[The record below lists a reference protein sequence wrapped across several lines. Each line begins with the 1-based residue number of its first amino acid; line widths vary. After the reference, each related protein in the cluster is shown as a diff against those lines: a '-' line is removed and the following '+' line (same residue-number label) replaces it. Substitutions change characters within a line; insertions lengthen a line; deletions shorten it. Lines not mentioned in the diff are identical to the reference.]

1 MKIVTYILLSCVVVL
16 GLVGYYYASS
26 QDTTMRMLVGA
37 RTGFT
42 SEPAGMVLTNK
53 NLVTEAATIAK
64 TRSDALKA
72 NKSRQAEALNAVEKL
87 DDARRA
93 AENHK
98 AEMERM
104 IARNEEAAQ
113 HQDELEQQ
121 KNELSAQL
129 QSIPG
134 LENADTE
141 NAADTLHSYVQENSE
156 AIAKLDE
163 QSKKLVAQREELN
176 KEVSQATVDLNAK
189 KEQNVKFME
198 TYRNNGLEYTIA
210 AVNPQ
215 WHFVVFNAGED
226 SGFYP
231 GDTTP
236 LLVQRNGIAIAT
248 LRIVSVSGGQVVAE
262 YDEEKLPR
270 GVMLEVGD
278 LVLRK
283 VPMGS

>member
-16 GLVGYYYASS
+16 ALVGYHYASN
-26 QDTTMRMLVGA
+26 QETTLRMLVGA
-37 RTGFT
+37 RAGFA
-42 SEPAGMVLTNK
+42 EDPAGMELTNK
-53 NLVTEAATIAK
+53 NLITEAATIAK

-72 NKSRQAEALNAVEKL
+72 NTSRQAETSRAVEKL
-87 DDARRA
+87 EDARHS

-98 AEMERM
+98 AEMDRM
-104 IARNEEAAQ
+104 VARNEEAALQ
-113 HQDELEQQ
+113 QEELAKQ
-121 KNELSAQL
+121 KEEFTAQL
-129 QSIPG
+129 HSVPG
-134 LENADTE
+134 LENADAE
-141 NAADTLHSYVQENSE
+141 NAVDALHAVVQESSE
-156 AIAKLDE
+156 AITKLDE
-163 QSKKLVAQREELN
+163 QSKKLVSQRQELN
-176 KEVSQATVDLNAK
+176 EGVSSAEVDFKAK
-189 KEQNVKFME
+189 KEQNDRFLE
-198 TYRNNGLEYTIA
+198 TYRNNGAEYTIA

-236 LLVQRNGIAIAT
+236 LLVHRNGVSIAT
-248 LRIVSVSGGQVVAE
+248 LHIVSVSGGQVVAE
-262 YDEEKLPR
+262 YDEKELPL

>member
-16 GLVGYYYASS
+16 ALVGYHYASN
-26 QDTTMRMLVGA
+26 QETTLRMLVGA
-37 RTGFT
+37 RAGFA
-42 SEPAGMVLTNK
+42 EDPAGMELTNK
-53 NLVTEAATIAK
+53 NLITEAATIAK

-72 NKSRQAEALNAVEKL
+72 NTSRQAETSRAVEKL
-87 DDARRA
+87 EDARHS

-98 AEMERM
+98 AEMDRM
-104 IARNEEAAQ
+104 VARNEEAA
-113 HQDELEQQ
+113 LQQ
-121 KNELSAQL
+121 EKLAKQKEEFTAQL
-129 QSIPG
+129 HSVPG
-134 LENADTE
+134 LENADAE
-141 NAADTLHSYVQENSE
+141 NAVDALHAVVQESSE
-156 AIAKLDE
+156 AITKLDE
-163 QSKKLVAQREELN
+163 QSKKLVSQRQELN
-176 KEVSQATVDLNAK
+176 EGVSSAEVDFKAK
-189 KEQNVKFME
+189 KEQNDRFLE
-198 TYRNNGLEYTIA
+198 TYRNNGAEYTIA

-236 LLVQRNGIAIAT
+236 LLVHRNGVSIAT
-248 LRIVSVSGGQVVAE
+248 LHIVSVSGGQVVAE
-262 YDEEKLPR
+262 YDEKELPL

>member
-16 GLVGYYYASS
+16 ALVGYHYASN
-26 QDTTMRMLVGA
+26 QETTLRMLVGA
-37 RTGFT
+37 RAGFA
-42 SEPAGMVLTNK
+42 EDPAGMELTNK
-53 NLVTEAATIAK
+53 NLITEAATIAK

-72 NKSRQAEALNAVEKL
+72 NTSRQAETSRAVEKL
-87 DDARRA
+87 EDARHS

-98 AEMERM
+98 AEMDRM
-104 IARNEEAAQ
+104 VARNEEVALQ
-113 HQDELEQQ
+113 QEELAKQ
-121 KNELSAQL
+121 KEEFTAQL
-129 QSIPG
+129 HSVPG
-134 LENADTE
+134 LENADAE
-141 NAADTLHSYVQENSE
+141 NAVDALHAVVQESSE
-156 AIAKLDE
+156 AITKLDE
-163 QSKKLVAQREELN
+163 QSKKLVSQRQELN
-176 KEVSQATVDLNAK
+176 EGVSSAEVDFKAK
-189 KEQNVKFME
+189 KEQNDRFLE
-198 TYRNNGLEYTIA
+198 TYRNNGAEYTIA

-236 LLVQRNGIAIAT
+236 LLVHRNGVSIAT
-248 LRIVSVSGGQVVAE
+248 LHIVSVSGGQVVAE
-262 YDEEKLPR
+262 YDEKELPL